1 MKKIIS
7 IILLATLMFLTNL
20 AKAQVAQQI
29 NGLDCNGV
37 AHDLFADLDAG
48 KAVVV
53 FFFMPACGSC
63 PPPAAQI
70 QAMANN
76 IMAQY
81 PGMITAYAM
90 PFNNVTTCAATSSWV
105 TTNGLSLYFPYDSG
119 ATQVANYGGF
129 GMPTAVVLG
138 GTDHRVMFATQ
149 SYSPSDTTIM
159 RDSILALFGA
169 VPAGIHDN
177 HLPDGI
183 SSLSV
188 YPNPAG
194 NHCMISLDLTATS
207 DLYIDII
214 DVTGN
219 RIAVISDTKNQRGSV
234 LIHYNTE
241 ALASGVYTLRINVN
255 GNMANRKLNVSH

>member
-1 MKKIIS
+1 MKKIIA
-7 IILLATLMFLTNL
+7 ITLLTSLMFLSNIT
-20 AKAQVAQQI
+20 KALTAQQI

-90 PFNNVTTCAATSSWV
+90 PFNNVTTCNTTSTWV
-105 TTNGLSLYFPYDSG
+105 NSNGLNLYFPYDSG

-149 SYSPSDTTIM
+149 SFSPGDTTIM

-169 VPAGIHDN
+169 VPAGIKN
-177 HLPDGI
+177 NLPEGL
-183 SSLSV
+183 SSLNI
-188 YPNPAG
+188 YPNPAS
-194 NHCMISLDLTATS
+194 NQTKIALDLTETANV
-207 DLYIDII
+207 YIDL
-214 DVTGN
+214 VGLTGN
-219 RIAVISDTKNQRGSV
+219 QISVISNAKNQKGSI
-234 LIHYNTE
+234 LFNYNTD
-241 ALASGVYTLRINVN
+241 ALATGTYILRININ
-255 GNMANRKLNVSH
+255 GKIAHRKLNVSH

>member
-7 IILLATLMFLTNL
+7 ITLLTSLMFLTNVS
-20 AKAQVAQQI
+20 KALTAQQI

-90 PFNNVTTCAATSSWV
+90 PFNNVTSCATTTSWV
-105 TTNGLSLYFPYDSG
+105 TTNSLSLYFPYDSG

-149 SYSPSDTTIM
+149 SYSPSDTLIM

-169 VPAGIHDN
+169 VPAGINNSD
-177 HLPDGI
+177 LPTGL
-183 SSLSV
+183 SSLNI
-188 YPNPAG
+188 YPNPAS
-194 NHCMISLDLTATS
+194 NQTTIALDLDETANA
-207 DLYIDII
+207 YIDIV
-214 DVTGN
+214 DMTGHN
-219 RIAVISDTKNQRGSV
+219 IGIISNAKNQKGTV
-234 LIHYNTE
+234 LFNYNTE
-241 ALASGVYTLRINVN
+241 ALATGTYILRININ
-255 GNMANRKLNVSH
+255 GKTAYRKLNVSH

>member
-7 IILLATLMFLTNL
+7 ITLLTSLMFLSNIT
-20 AKAQVAQQI
+20 KALTAQQI

-37 AHDLFADLDAG
+37 AHDLLADLDAG

-53 FFFMPACGSC
+53 FFFMPGCGSC

-90 PFNNVTTCAATSSWV
+90 PFNNVTNCATTSSWV
-105 TTNGLSLYFPYDSG
+105 STNSLSLYFPYDSG
-119 ATQVANYGGF
+119 ATQVAYYGGF

-149 SYSPSDTTIM
+149 SYSPSDTIIM

-169 VPAGIHDN
+169 TPAGIN
-177 HLPDGI
+177 SNLPIGL
-183 SSLSV
+183 SSLNI
-188 YPNPAG
+188 YPNPAS
-194 NHCMISLDLTATS
+194 NQITIAMELTETSNAYMDIMDLT
-207 DLYIDII
+207 
-214 DVTGN
+214 GKQMG
-219 RIAVISDTKNQRGSV
+219 VISNAKNQKGAV
-234 LIHYNTE
+234 QFNYNTE
-241 ALASGVYTLRINVN
+241 ALATGTYILRININ
-255 GNMANRKLNVSH
+255 GKTAYRKLNVSH